1 MTQAEIEE
9 VNKKFNDDLQ
19 KYTTGTLPIG
29 YRFEL
34 GMPSAYLRCAGFDN
48 LPISMRASLLARKTG
63 DNYHPFD
70 ASDLNDLVK
79 AIQKPIAVFKYSKD
93 NMRNLIVD
101 VSHGD
106 KHFLIGVTLNYKSN
120 GIEVNSVSGL
130 FPKESHEWIKWIQD
144 GKAIRIDQKDKVQNL
159 INSLRTNPADPT
171 KWWNY
176 HIKWHLLP
184 KVF

>member
-1 MTQAEIEE
+1 M
-9 VNKKFNDDLQ
+9 
-19 KYTTGTLPIG
+19 
-29 YRFEL
+29 
-34 GMPSAYLRCAGFDN
+34 
-48 LPISMRASLLARKTG
+48 
-63 DNYHPFD
+63 
-70 ASDLNDLVK
+70 K

-159 INSLRTNPADPT
+159 INSLRTNPAESVRIGLDLNRATNILNNFENPA
-171 KWWNY
+171 
-176 HIKWHLLP
+176 LP
-184 KVF
+184 EENNSQL